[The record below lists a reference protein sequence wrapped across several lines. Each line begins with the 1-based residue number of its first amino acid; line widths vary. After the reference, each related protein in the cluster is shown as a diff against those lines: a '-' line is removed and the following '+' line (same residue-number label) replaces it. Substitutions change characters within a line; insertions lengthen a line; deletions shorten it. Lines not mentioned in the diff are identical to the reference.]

1 MGPDCGA
8 VTGPPDP
15 SNDQAQKGNHMGT
28 RHDNLRRYGAGL
40 ILTILMAAA
49 AAWAAEPAAFMDGAE
64 ILTPVQKRMQQK
76 ISVDFRETPIE
87 DVLRILAKQAGV
99 DVVKSPKVTGSVT
112 ATLKDIPL
120 GEALDN
126 ILSAHGFGYI
136 PTQNMIRVVPQ
147 EEIYQAKEKKVSRV
161 YRVTFADVKEVET
174 SLKKFMSETGSISSN
189 PGTSNIIVTDM
200 ESKILAIDKFL
211 EEIDRPTPQ
220 ILVEARIYDLTSTD
234 QLDLGVE
241 WNFGRNT
248 DYGTNGITG
257 MGDKSTL
264 VDADNR
270 TDPFMTGRSSSPTA
284 MTGTMQN
291 VFRFGVLNESI
302 NVDVLLR
309 AQQREVTA
317 KLLANPRIMVLDNQ
331 QATIKIVEELPYQEL
346 TETSG
351 GGSIGT
357 TKFKDVGIELIV
369 TPHLTRD
376 NKIRLIL
383 KPTFSTWT
391 NQVLLGAN
399 TTPQPVVAKR
409 ATDTVALIEDNQTVV
424 IGGLRKQSLQQSVN
438 KIPLLGDI
446 PLLGALF
453 RFEGENTVNSELV
466 VFITPRLILDKPVM
480 SDNERIRWKETDFP
494 TPRDASTRLG
504 KGQVVEVE
512 KESTK

>member
-1 MGPDCGA
+1 
-8 VTGPPDP
+8 
-15 SNDQAQKGNHMGT
+15 MGT
-28 RHDNLRRYGAGL
+28 RHNHLRRYGAGL

-49 AAWAAEPAAFMDGAE
+49 AWAAEPVPGMDGAE
-64 ILTPVQKRMQQK
+64 ILTPVQRRMQQK

-87 DVLRILAKQAGV
+87 DVLRVLARQAEM
-99 DVVKSPKVTGSVT
+99 DVVKSPKVTGEVT

-136 PTQNMIRVVPQ
+136 PTENMIRVVPQ
-147 EEIYQAKEKKVSRV
+147 EEIYQAKEKKISRV
-161 YRVTFADVKEVET
+161 YRVTFADVKEVEVA
-174 SLKKFMSETGSISSN
+174 LKKFMSETGSISSN

-220 ILVEARIYDLTSTD
+220 ILVEARVYDITSTD

-257 MGDKSTL
+257 FGDNSTL

-270 TDPFMTGRSSSPTA
+270 TDPFMTGRSSGPTNKA
-284 MTGTMQN
+284 DAMQN
-291 VFRFGVLNESI
+291 VFRFGVLNESL
-302 NVDVLLR
+302 NVDMLLR
-309 AQQREVTA
+309 AEQKEITA
-317 KLLANPRIMVLDNQ
+317 KLLANPRILVLDNQ
-331 QATIKIVEELPYQEL
+331 QATIKIIEEIPYQEL

-351 GGSIGT
+351 GGQIGT
-357 TKFKDVGIELIV
+357 TKFKDVGVELIV

-376 NKIRLIL
+376 NKIRLKL
-383 KPTFSTWT
+383 KPTFSVRTSEVFVT
-391 NQVLLGAN
+391 AN
-399 TTPQPVVAKR
+399 SIPQPVVAKR
-409 ATDTVALIEDNQTVV
+409 ETDTTALIEDNQTVV
-424 IGGLRKQSLQQSVN
+424 IGGLRKQDLQQEIK

-453 RFEGENTVNSELV
+453 RFEGESTVNSELV
-466 VFITPRLILDKPVM
+466 VFITPHLIMENPEM
-480 SDNERIRWKETDFP
+480 SENERIRWKETDLP
-494 TPRDASTRLG
+494 MPRAETTRLG
-504 KGQVVEVE
+504 KGRVLEEE
-512 KESTK
+512 KEETK